1 MKTSFIS
8 TQSLW
13 NAPRTGAARLQAE
26 LAKANEEVVTGT
38 HADLGLALGSRT
50 AVSVALRRQRTDL
63 DAITQDNALTSL
75 RLDATQAALQ
85 TMREG
90 ADKTLKELLAAT
102 VEQRGTL
109 VAAAAGERLGALA
122 STLNG
127 SSGGQYLFAGLNAQE
142 APLTA
147 YAGSP
152 PSPART
158 AAETAFRTAFG
169 VDPGSAGASAITPA
183 QMAAFLDGAFANLF
197 AETAWTGT
205 WSDASSRT
213 IQSRIAP
220 DETAETSATAN
231 AAPFRTLAMAYV
243 MAAGLGLASL
253 STETQA
259 VVTDRIAARLREAG
273 AGLAGIEAG
282 LGTSQARIK
291 DAEARMAAQKTLL
304 AARLGELEGVDPAE
318 AKTRIDRLTTQI
330 QMSYSLTAQLRQLNL
345 VSYL

>member
-1 MKTSFIS
+1 MKTSYIS
-8 TQSLW
+8 TQNLW

-50 AVSVALRRQRTDL
+50 AVSLALRRQRTDL

-75 RLDATQAALQ
+75 RLDGTQAALR
-85 TMREG
+85 TMRED

-102 VEQRGTL
+102 VQQRGTL
-109 VAAAAGERLGALA
+109 VATAAGERLATLA

-127 SSGGQYLFAGLNAQE
+127 SSGGQYLFAGINAQE

-152 PSPART
+152 PSAARG
-158 AAETAFRTAFG
+158 AVEAAFRTAFG
-169 VDPGSAGASAITPA
+169 VDPGAAGAAAITPA
-183 QMAAFLDGAFANLF
+183 QMAAFLDGPFAGLF
-197 AETAWTGT
+197 TETAWSGT

-220 DETAETSATAN
+220 DETAETSASAN

-243 MAAGLGLASL
+243 MASGLGTGSL
-253 STETQA
+253 SAETQA
-259 VVTDRIAARLREAG
+259 VVTDRIAARLREAS
-273 AGLAGIEAG
+273 AGVAGIEGG

-291 DAEARMAAQKTLL
+291 EAETRMTAQKALL
-304 AARLGELEGVDPAE
+304 ATRIGELEGVDPAE

-330 QMSYSLTAQLRQLNL
+330 QMSYSLTAQLRQLSL